1 MRYAL
6 RYPKDIR
13 VWIRPSSR
21 ILPVLLCV
29 LLALPALHSQ
39 NRRELE
45 DKRKSLLR
53 EIDKTSTQLDKTKAT
68 KAANLNRYLAL
79 QSQIKKRRQVIH
91 TLQDEIE
98 HAEAGILRA
107 QEVTAALSEDIERLR
122 KDYAALLR
130 RAHRMRQN
138 QSGLLFLFSA
148 SGLND
153 AFQRW
158 QYLRQYER
166 HRRRQAALIEE
177 TRLALH
183 ARATQLQQ
191 RIEEKQRLLG
201 TQQEQR
207 ELLDREMEDKD
218 RTIQVLKK
226 DESKLAAQLE
236 KQQKSHQKLNDA
248 IEFVIREEVSKK
260 KQAARNPETL
270 KNFNTNTTTAEEER
284 EDVVSPFSKKKGEL
298 PWPVSGGSVI
308 RKFGQQ
314 PHPTLKNVQVTN
326 NGIDIRAGSKAA
338 VSVVFEGKVVGVQF
352 IPGYKNTV
360 VVQHE
365 RYYTVYSNLQ
375 EVSVSKGDEL
385 RAGQTIGSLSGE
397 TPELHF
403 EVWREKQRLNPIS
416 WIR

>member
-1 MRYAL
+1 M
-6 RYPKDIR
+6 
-13 VWIRPSSR
+13 
-21 ILPVLLCV
+21 
-29 LLALPALHSQ
+29 
-39 NRRELE
+39 E

-53 EIDKTSTQLDKTKAT
+53 EIDKTSTLLDKTKAT

-79 QSQIKKRRQVIH
+79 QSQIKKRHQVIR

-98 HAEAGILRA
+98 HAEAGIQRA
-107 QEVTAALSEDIERLR
+107 QEVTAALSGDIERLR

-138 QSGLLFLFSA
+138 QSNLLFLFS
-148 SGLND
+148 STSLND

-166 HRRRQAALIEE
+166 YRRRQATLIEE
-177 TRLALH
+177 TRVALNERT
-183 ARATQLQQ
+183 AQLEQ
-191 RIEEKQRLLG
+191 RIKEKQRLLG
-201 TQQEQR
+201 TQQQQE
-207 ELLDREMEDKD
+207 ELLDQEMADKD

-248 IEFVIREEVSKK
+248 IEWVIREEVTKK

-270 KNFNTNTTTAEEER
+270 KSFSAKNAAEETQ
-284 EDVVSPFSKKKGEL
+284 EDIISPFSKSKGKL
-298 PWPVSGGSVI
+298 PWPVSGGSIV

-314 PHPTLKNVQVTN
+314 PHPTLKNVQITN
-326 NGIDIRAGSKAA
+326 NGIDIRAGSRAA
-338 VSVVFEGKVVGVQF
+338 VSVVFEGKVVGIQF

-375 EVSVSKGDEL
+375 EVSVSKGDNVS
-385 RAGQTIGSLSGE
+385 AGQTIGSLSSE
-397 TPELHF
+397 VPELHF
-403 EVWREKQRLNPIS
+403 EVWQEKKRLNPAS

>member
-1 MRYAL
+1 MRYIL

-13 VWIRPSSR
+13 EWIRPSGQ
-21 ILPVLLCV
+21 ILWVFLCL

-98 HAEAGILRA
+98 HAEAGIQRA
-107 QEVTAALSEDIERLR
+107 QEVTAALSEDIQQLR
-122 KDYAALLR
+122 KDYAELLR

-148 SGLND
+148 NGLND

-166 HRRRQAALIEE
+166 HRRRQATLIEE
-177 TRLALH
+177 TRVALQSRT
-183 ARATQLQQ
+183 AQLEH

-201 TQQEQR
+201 TQQQQR
-207 ELLDREMEDKD
+207 ELLDQEMEDKD

-236 KQQKSHQKLNDA
+236 KHQKSHQKLNDA
-248 IEFVIREEVSKK
+248 IEFVIRDEVSKK

-270 KNFNTNTTTAEEER
+270 KNFSAKSAADEER
-284 EDVVSPFSKKKGEL
+284 EDAISPFSKKKGKL
-298 PWPVSGGSVI
+298 PWPVSGGSVV
-308 RKFGQQ
+308 RKYGQQ
-314 PHPTLKNVQVTN
+314 PHPTLKNVQITN
-326 NGIDIRAGSKAA
+326 NGIDIRAGSRAA

-375 EVSVSKGDEL
+375 EVSVKKGEEL
-385 RAGQTIGSLSGE
+385 SAGQDIGSLSSE

-403 EVWREKQRLNPIS
+403 EVWREKQRLNPAS
-416 WIR
+416 WIQ

>member
-1 MRYAL
+1 MF
-6 RYPKDIR
+6 
-13 VWIRPSSR
+13 
-21 ILPVLLCV
+21 LCL

-98 HAEAGILRA
+98 HAEAGIQRA
-107 QEVTAALSEDIERLR
+107 QEVTIALSEDIEQLR

-130 RAHRMRQN
+130 RAHRMRQS

-148 SGLND
+148 NSLND

-166 HRRRQAALIEE
+166 HRRRQAVLIEE
-177 TRLALH
+177 TRTALQ
-183 ARATQLQQ
+183 ARTEQLEH

-201 TQQEQR
+201 TQQQQR

-236 KQQKSHQKLNDA
+236 KHQKSHQKLNDA
-248 IEFVIREEVSKK
+248 IEFVIREEVTKK

-270 KNFNTNTTTAEEER
+270 KNFSAKSAADEER
-284 EDVVSPFSKKKGEL
+284 EDAISPFSKKKGKL
-298 PWPVSGGSVI
+298 PWPVSGGSVV
-308 RKFGQQ
+308 RKYGQQ
-314 PHPTLKNVQVTN
+314 PHPTLKNVQITN
-326 NGIDIRAGSKAA
+326 NGIDIRAGSRAS

-375 EVSVSKGDEL
+375 EVSVSKGEEL
-385 RAGQTIGSLSGE
+385 RAGQDIGSLSSE

-403 EVWREKQRLNPIS
+403 EVWREKQRLNPAS
-416 WIR
+416 WIQ

>member
-1 MRYAL
+1 LRYIL

-13 VWIRPSSR
+13 VWIRPSGQ
-21 ILPVLLCV
+21 ILWMFLFL

-98 HAEAGILRA
+98 HAEAGIHRA
-107 QEVTAALSEDIERLR
+107 QEVTIALSEDIEQLR

-130 RAHRMRQN
+130 RAHRMRQS

-148 SGLND
+148 NGLND

-166 HRRRQAALIEE
+166 HRRRQATLIEE
-177 TRLALH
+177 TRIALQS
-183 ARATQLQQ
+183 RTEQLEQ

-201 TQQEQR
+201 TQQQQR
-207 ELLDREMEDKD
+207 ELLDLEMEDKD

-236 KQQKSHQKLNDA
+236 KHQKSHQKLNDA
-248 IEFVIREEVSKK
+248 IEFVIRDEVSKK

-270 KNFNTNTTTAEEER
+270 KNFNVKSTADEER
-284 EDVVSPFSKKKGEL
+284 EDAISPFSKKKGKL
-298 PWPVSGGSVI
+298 PWPVSGGSVV
-308 RKFGQQ
+308 RKYGQQ

-326 NGIDIRAGSKAA
+326 NGIDIRAGSRAA

-375 EVSVSKGDEL
+375 DVSVKKGEEL
-385 RAGQTIGSLSGE
+385 SAGQDIGSLSSE

-403 EVWREKQRLNPIS
+403 EVWREKQRLNPAS
-416 WIR
+416 WIQ

>member
-1 MRYAL
+1 
-6 RYPKDIR
+6 
-13 VWIRPSSR
+13 VF
-21 ILPVLLCV
+21 LCL

-98 HAEAGILRA
+98 HAEAGIQRA
-107 QEVTAALSEDIERLR
+107 QEVTAALSEDIQQLR
-122 KDYAALLR
+122 KDYAELLR

-148 SGLND
+148 NGLND

-166 HRRRQAALIEE
+166 HRRRQATLIEE
-177 TRLALH
+177 TRVALQSRT
-183 ARATQLQQ
+183 AQLEH

-201 TQQEQR
+201 TQQQQR
-207 ELLDREMEDKD
+207 ELLDQEMEDKD

-236 KQQKSHQKLNDA
+236 KHQKSHQKLNDA
-248 IEFVIREEVSKK
+248 IEFVIRDEVSKK

-270 KNFNTNTTTAEEER
+270 KNFSAKSAADEER
-284 EDVVSPFSKKKGEL
+284 EDAISPFSKKKGKL
-298 PWPVSGGSVI
+298 PWPVSGGSVV
-308 RKFGQQ
+308 RKYGQQ
-314 PHPTLKNVQVTN
+314 PHPTLKNVQITN
-326 NGIDIRAGSKAA
+326 NGIDIRAGSRAA

-375 EVSVSKGDEL
+375 EVSVKKGEEL
-385 RAGQTIGSLSGE
+385 SAGQDIGSLSSE

-403 EVWREKQRLNPIS
+403 EVWREKQRLNPAS
-416 WIR
+416 WIQ

>member
-1 MRYAL
+1 M

-13 VWIRPSSR
+13 VWIRPSGQ
-21 ILPVLLCV
+21 ILWVFLCL

-98 HAEAGILRA
+98 HAEAGIQRA
-107 QEVTAALSEDIERLR
+107 QEVTAALSEDIEQLR
-122 KDYAALLR
+122 KDYAQLLR

-138 QSGLLFLFSA
+138 QSSLLFLFSA
-148 SGLND
+148 NGLND

-166 HRRRQAALIEE
+166 HRRRQATLIEE
-177 TRLALH
+177 TRIALQSRT
-183 ARATQLQQ
+183 AQLEH

-201 TQQEQR
+201 TQQQQR
-207 ELLDREMEDKD
+207 ELLDEEMEDKD

-236 KQQKSHQKLNDA
+236 KHQKSHQKLNDA
-248 IEFVIREEVSKK
+248 IEFVIRDEVTKK

-270 KNFNTNTTTAEEER
+270 KNFSAKSAADEER
-284 EDVVSPFSKKKGEL
+284 EDAISAFSKKKGKL

-308 RKFGQQ
+308 RKYGQQ
-314 PHPTLKNVQVTN
+314 PHPTLKNVQITN
-326 NGIDIRAGSKAA
+326 NGIDIRAGSRAA

-375 EVSVSKGDEL
+375 EVSVKKGEEL
-385 RAGQTIGSLSGE
+385 SAGQDIGSLSSE

-403 EVWREKQRLNPIS
+403 EVWREKKRLNPAA
-416 WIR
+416 WIE

>member
-1 MRYAL
+1 MFL
-6 RYPKDIR
+6 F
-13 VWIRPSSR
+13 
-21 ILPVLLCV
+21 L

-79 QSQIKKRRQVIH
+79 QSQIKKRRQVIR

-98 HAEAGILRA
+98 HAEAGIQRA
-107 QEVTAALSEDIERLR
+107 QEVTIALSEDIEQLR
-122 KDYAALLR
+122 KDYAGLLR
-130 RAHRMRQN
+130 RAHRMRQS

-148 SGLND
+148 NSLND

-177 TRLALH
+177 TRTALQ
-183 ARATQLQQ
+183 ARTEQLEH

-201 TQQEQR
+201 TQEQQR

-236 KQQKSHQKLNDA
+236 KHQKSHQKLNDA
-248 IEFVIREEVSKK
+248 IEFVIREEVTKK

-270 KNFNTNTTTAEEER
+270 KNFSAKSAADEER
-284 EDVVSPFSKKKGEL
+284 EDAISPFSKKKGKL
-298 PWPVSGGSVI
+298 PWPVSGGSVV
-308 RKFGQQ
+308 RKYGQQ
-314 PHPTLKNVQVTN
+314 PHPTLKNVQITN
-326 NGIDIRAGSKAA
+326 NGIDIRAESRAA

-375 EVSVSKGDEL
+375 DVSVSKGEEL
-385 RAGQTIGSLSGE
+385 RAGQDIGSLSSE

-403 EVWREKQRLNPIS
+403 EVWREKQRLNPAS
-416 WIR
+416 WIQ

>member
-1 MRYAL
+1 L
-6 RYPKDIR
+6 
-13 VWIRPSSR
+13 
-21 ILPVLLCV
+21 
-29 LLALPALHSQ
+29 LLALPAIYAQS
-39 NRRELE
+39 RRELE

-53 EIDKTSTQLDKTKAT
+53 DIDKTSTQLDKTKAT
-68 KAANLNRYLAL
+68 KAANLNRFLAL
-79 QSQIKKRRQVIH
+79 QSQIKKRRQVIT

-107 QEVTAALSEDIERLR
+107 QEVTAALSKDIEQLK
-122 KDYAALLR
+122 KDYGALLR
-130 RAHRMRQN
+130 QAHRTRQN

-148 SGLND
+148 SGFND

-166 HRRRQAALIEE
+166 HRRRQATLIQE
-177 TRLALH
+177 TRAALH
-183 ARATQLQQ
+183 ARTEQLER

-201 TQQEQR
+201 TQQQQR

-236 KQQKSHQKLNDA
+236 KHQKSHQKLNDA
-248 IEFVIREEVSKK
+248 IEWVIRDEVSKK
-260 KQAARNPETL
+260 KQAARNPESL
-270 KNFNTNTTTAEEER
+270 KNFSAKTPAEVER
-284 EDVVSPFSKKKGEL
+284 EDAISPFSKKKGKL
-298 PWPVSGGSVI
+298 PWPVAGGSVI

-314 PHPTLKNVQVTN
+314 PHPTLKNVQITN
-326 NGIDIRAGSKAA
+326 NGIDIRAGSKATVTA
-338 VSVVFEGKVVGVQF
+338 VFEGKVVGVQF

-375 EVSVSKGDEL
+375 EVSVSKGDQL
-385 RAGQTIGSLSGE
+385 NAGQTIGNLSSE
-397 TPELHF
+397 SPELHF
-403 EVWREKQRLNPIS
+403 EVWREKERLNPAS
-416 WIR
+416 WIQ

>member
-6 RYPKDIR
+6 RYPKDIL
-13 VWIRPSSR
+13 VWIRPSGQ
-21 ILPVLLCV
+21 ILLMLLCL
-29 LLALPALHSQ
+29 LLALPSLHSQ

-53 EIDKTSTQLDKTKAT
+53 DIDKTSTELDKTKAT

-98 HAEAGILRA
+98 HAEAGIQRA

-122 KDYAALLR
+122 KDYAVLLR

-138 QSGLLFLFSA
+138 QSGMLFLFSA
-148 SGLND
+148 TGLND

-177 TRLALH
+177 TRIALQ
-183 ARATQLQQ
+183 ARTTQLQS

-201 TQQEQR
+201 TQEQQR
-207 ELLDREMEDKD
+207 ELLGREMEDKD

-248 IEFVIREEVSKK
+248 IEFVIRDEVTKK

-270 KNFNTNTTTAEEER
+270 KNFSAKTAAEEER
-284 EDVVSPFSKKKGEL
+284 EDAISPFSKKKGKL

-308 RKFGQQ
+308 RKYGQQ

-326 NGIDIRAGSKAA
+326 NGIDIRAGSRAA

-375 EVSVSKGDEL
+375 EVLVSKGDEL
-385 RAGQTIGSLSGE
+385 SAGQTIGSLSGE

-403 EVWREKQRLNPIS
+403 EVWREKQRLNPAS
-416 WIR
+416 WIQ